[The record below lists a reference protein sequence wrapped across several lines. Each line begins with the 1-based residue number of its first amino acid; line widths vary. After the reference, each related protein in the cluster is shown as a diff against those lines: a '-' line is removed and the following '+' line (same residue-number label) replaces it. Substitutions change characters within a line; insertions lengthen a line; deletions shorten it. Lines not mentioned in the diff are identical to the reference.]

1 MVLWNGPETLIMNSI
16 IRNKEVFAF
25 DPRSIIFRLLT
36 KSFWEKFEDRST
48 EPRVCSEEKGFIR
61 PVVAD

>member
-61 PVVAD
+61 PVVTD